1 MPIIANI
8 DNTTAPCGFDLSE
21 TRSLK
26 TVAPAHLLR
35 LPPELLLIIIDYLDI
50 ITVVILSRTCARFRA
65 LAHRDW
71 KPFLRHLLFV
81 EKTVFWAKLAFDSPN
96 HSVCQNCPRMHPIDH
111 ADVPHT
117 CNVVPPCVLRPHCWW
132 SAISL
137 DPYKVR
143 PQHVQT
149 ALKLS
154 RLGNIHQG
162 YLEKLM
168 IPFTRNRQPDD
179 HSHLQYYAAIP
190 KIISGGYLL
199 RKEWIFTS
207 GGECHFEDV
216 HGQIRR
222 AALVCYHMI
231 VAFMYSS
238 LREWYLAQK
247 YRLYPQ
253 TPFDKSFWYAVC
265 NIGKEFKEKCANC
278 SDRTEYSILCPDKYT
293 MIIRAWYDYGTET
306 HDDWASITGF
316 LGKMPGRGS
325 SSRSIREIFD
335 E

>member
-1 MPIIANI
+1 MVNI
-8 DNTTAPCGFDLSE
+8 DNATAPSGFDLSN
-21 TRSLK
+21 TRSPK
-26 TVAPAHLLR
+26 TAARAHILR
-35 LPPELLLIIIDYLDI
+35 LPSELLLDIIGYLDI
-50 ITVVILSRTCARFRA
+50 VTVVILSRTCARFRA

-71 KPFLRHLLFV
+71 KQFLRQLLFV
-81 EKTVFWAKLAFDSPN
+81 KKLVFWGKLAFDSPN
-96 HSVCQNCPRMHPIDH
+96 HSVCQNFHRMHRINH
-111 ADVPHT
+111 ADLPQT
-117 CNVVPPCVLRPHCWW
+117 CNVVPPCVLTPQNR
-132 SAISL
+132 SLAISL
-137 DPYKVR
+137 NPYKVR

-149 ALKLS
+149 ALNLS

-168 IPFTRNRQPDD
+168 APFTRARQPDD
-179 HSHLQYYAAIP
+179 RDHLQYFAAMP
-190 KIISGGYLL
+190 KIVSGGYLL
-199 RKEWIFTS
+199 RKEWTFKS

-231 VAFMYSS
+231 IACTYSS

-247 YRLYPQ
+247 YRYPH
-253 TPFDKSFWYAVC
+253 TPFDKSFCYAVC
-265 NIGKEFKEKCANC
+265 NVGKEFKEKCANC

-293 MIIRAWYDYGTET
+293 MVICAWYDYGTET

-316 LGKMPGRGS
+316 LEKMSRRGS
-325 SSRSIREIFD
+325 SSQSIREIFD

>member
-1 MPIIANI
+1 MVNI
-8 DNTTAPCGFDLSE
+8 DNATAPSGFDLSN
-21 TRSLK
+21 TRSIK
-26 TVAPAHLLR
+26 TVARAHLLR
-35 LPPELLLIIIDYLDI
+35 LPSELLLDIIGYLDI
-50 ITVVILSRTCARFRA
+50 VTVAILSRTCARFRA

-71 KPFLRHLLFV
+71 KQFLRQLLFV
-81 EKTVFWAKLAFDSPN
+81 KKLVFWGKIAFDSPN
-96 HSVCQNCPRMHPIDH
+96 HSVCQNCHRMHRINH
-111 ADVPHT
+111 ADVPQT
-117 CNVVPPCVLRPHCWW
+117 CNVVPPCVLTPQNR
-132 SAISL
+132 SLAISL
-137 DPYKVR
+137 NPYKVR

-168 IPFTRNRQPDD
+168 TPFTRNRQPDD
-179 HSHLQYYAAIP
+179 RGHLQYFAAMP

-199 RKEWIFTS
+199 RKEWIFKS

-222 AALVCYHMI
+222 APLVCYHMI
-231 VAFMYSS
+231 IAFMYSS
-238 LREWYLAQK
+238 LREWNLAQK

-253 TPFDKSFWYAVC
+253 TPFDESFWYPVC

-306 HDDWASITGF
+306 HDDGASITGF
-316 LGKMPGRGS
+316 LEKKMPRRGS
-325 SSRSIREIFD
+325 SSQSIREIFD